1 MGNRGLIKFLLQE
14 KLLKSLTI
22 VGPLKHPLVQLN
34 QFLLI
39 IVLIL
44 DDLQP
49 VQIMLMIQLYLVLL
63 NDFSQLVNPLIEP
76 FLLLFILSN
85 QLHNMLIDL

>member
-1 MGNRGLIKFLLQE
+1 LGIEGLIKFLLQE
-14 KLLKSLTI
+14 KLLQGLTV
-22 VGPLKHPLVQLN
+22 VGPLKHPLVQLS

-44 DDLQP
+44 HDLQP
-49 VQIMLMIQLYLVLL
+49 VQIMLMIQLHLILL
-63 NDFSQLVNPLIEP
+63 NHPSQLLNPLIEP

-85 QLHNMLIDL
+85 QLNDMLIDL

>member
-1 MGNRGLIKFLLQE
+1 MGIEGLIKFLLQE
-14 KLLKSLTI
+14 KLLQGLTV
-22 VGPLKHPLVQLN
+22 VGPLKHPLVQLS

-44 DDLQP
+44 HNLQP
-49 VQIMLMIQLYLVLL
+49 VQIMLMIQLHLILL
-63 NDFSQLVNPLIEP
+63 NHPSQLFNPLIEP

-85 QLHNMLIDL
+85 QLNDMLIDL